1 MRTWAAVPILAL
13 LLAVPT
19 HAREPV
25 PAMGTPRALT
35 LPAKREFR
43 LPNGLAIT
51 FVPFGTVP
59 KASLVLTLATGD
71 IADGEHTG
79 LADLVA
85 QMLKHGAGAFDTE
98 ALARRTAEMGGDLA
112 TGTTTEQL
120 TVALDVL
127 AERAPDAASLIADV
141 LRRPRLPV
149 ADIAAIKIGMK
160 RNVAVARSQ
169 SQAIAGEAFAKLL
182 WGDTPYGR
190 SLPSDAVI
198 DALSHKDVRNF
209 VATEF
214 GAARAHLY
222 VAGRFDEGAVERAI
236 RAGFGDWRAGPAP
249 RHTQP
254 VPAAS
259 HVVRLIDRPGAKQS
273 TIVLGRATPGPTV
286 PGFVSMSV
294 ANALFGGTPLL
305 SRLDRNLRE
314 EKGYTYGVG
323 SHFSPYRAI
332 AGWVVSADVN
342 TDDTAAALGEI
353 YRELD
358 VLRATPPPTEELRR
372 VQNYRAGS
380 FLIGASSRQGLL
392 GQLQFIAQ
400 QELDDDYLIHFVE
413 HINAVT
419 PAEVQAAAAR
429 EFDPR
434 QMVLVVVGDLA
445 KIKPG
450 VLALAALKDAEF
462 R

>member
-1 MRTWAAVPILAL
+1 MKRWLPLAILA
-13 LLAVPT
+13 AAFSVPAA
-19 HAREPV
+19 ARMPV
-25 PAMGTPRALT
+25 PRVGTPRPLT
-35 LPAKREFR
+35 LPEKREFT
-43 LPNGLAIT
+43 LANGMAVT

-59 KASLVLTLATGD
+59 KATLMLTLATGD

-85 QMLKHGAGAFDTE
+85 QMLKHGAGRYDTE
-98 ALARRTAEMGGDLA
+98 ALANRAAEMGGELA
-112 TGTTTEQL
+112 TGSTTEEMSL
-120 TVALDVL
+120 GIDVLGERTADAVALL
-127 AERAPDAASLIADV
+127 ADV
-141 LRRPRLPV
+141 VRRPKLPSFDV
-149 ADIAAIKIGMK
+149 APIKVGMK
-160 RNVAVARSQ
+160 RNIAVARSQ

-198 DALSHKDVRNF
+198 DALAYRDVRHF
-209 VATEF
+209 VRTEF
-214 GAARAHLY
+214 GAARAHLFI
-222 VAGRFDEGAVERAI
+222 AGRFDAAAVESAI
-236 RAGFGDWRAGPAP
+236 RAGFGDWAAGPAP

-254 VPAAS
+254 TPAAA
-259 HVVRLIDRPGAKQS
+259 HVVQLIDRPGAKQS
-273 TIVLGRATPGPTV
+273 TILLGRAVSGPKI
-286 PGFVSMSV
+286 PGFTAVSM

-305 SRLDRNLRE
+305 SRLDANLRE

-323 SHFSPYRAI
+323 SHLSPYRTI
-332 AGWVVSADVN
+332 SGWSVSADVN
-342 TDDTAAALGEI
+342 TADTAAALTEV
-353 YRELD
+353 YRELER
-358 VLRATPPPTEELRR
+358 LRTTPAATEELRS

-400 QELDDDYLIHFVE
+400 QELPDEYLTRFVE
-413 HINAVT
+413 RVNAVT
-419 PAEVQAAAAR
+419 PNDVQAAAAR

-434 QMVLVVVGDLA
+434 QMVLVVVGDLS

-450 VLALAALKDAEF
+450 VLALEALKDAEF